1 MMAIDTVGS
10 ANTVRVYDIGRRPVS
25 ADEPSRYPALKP
37 PARGKMTVAVAM
49 ATYNGARYVERQL
62 DSIVSQTVPP
72 SEIVVCDDAS
82 SDGTANIVL
91 DFAAR
96 SPVPIRLERNRVNLG
111 YGDNFLKAAS
121 LTTHPYI
128 AFSDQDD
135 VWRRDKVER
144 SLAAIRQTG
153 AVMAV
158 HNATLIDAAGDPFG
172 EMRRHIDATRSFAPC
187 TLEPWT
193 MFWGFSQMIDRRLLD
208 LMPNDRAIRGSD
220 SNAPDNRLGHDG
232 WTSFL
237 AGSFGTIAAI
247 DEPLVAYRQH
257 GANVFGF
264 QGRSLLGKIQAKMAD
279 ERSRVRRVAWLV
291 DIARHRADMLE
302 AHAGG
307 DPRFTAPVAHWRR
320 VHRHCAA
327 RHHLNSDER
336 RLRRVGHLAANLA
349 RGTYR
354 HPRNGGLGLD
364 RLMEVMTL
372 GMVGRPRHA

>member
-1 MMAIDTVGS
+1 
-10 ANTVRVYDIGRRPVS
+10 
-25 ADEPSRYPALKP
+25 
-37 PARGKMTVAVAM
+37 MTVSVAM
-49 ATYNGARYVERQL
+49 ATYNGARYVEEQL
-62 DSIVSQTVPP
+62 DSIASQTVPP

-82 SDGTANIVL
+82 SDGTASIVRN
-91 DFAAR
+91 FAAR
-96 SPVPIRLERNRVNLG
+96 SPVPVRLERNLANLG

-135 VWRRDKVER
+135 IWRRDKLER
-144 SLAAIRQTG
+144 SLAAIRRAG

-158 HNATLIDAAGDPFG
+158 HNATLIDAAGEPVG
-172 EMRRHIDATRSFAPC
+172 EMRRHIDATRSFGPR

-208 LMPNDRAIRGSD
+208 LLPHDGGTRGSD
-220 SNAPDNRLGHDG
+220 SNAPDNCLGHDG

-264 QGRSLLGKIQAKMAD
+264 QDRGFLGKIRAKMAD

-291 DIARHRADMLE
+291 DVARHRVSVLE
-302 AHAGG
+302 AHAGD
-307 DPRFTAPVAHWRR
+307 DPRFTAPIAHWRR

-327 RHHLNSDER
+327 RRALNTDER
-336 RLRRVGHLAANLA
+336 TLRRVGHLAANLA
-349 RGTYR
+349 AGTYL
-354 HPRNGGLGLD
+354 HPRRGGLGWD
-364 RLMEVMTL
+364 RLMEDATL
-372 GMVGRPRHA
+372 GMLKRPRPLEA